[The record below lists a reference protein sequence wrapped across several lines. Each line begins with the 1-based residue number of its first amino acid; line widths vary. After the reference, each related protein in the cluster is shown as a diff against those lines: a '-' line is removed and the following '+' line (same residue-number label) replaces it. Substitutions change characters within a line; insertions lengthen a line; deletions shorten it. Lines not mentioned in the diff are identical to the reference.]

1 MATFQ
6 INKIYYINEQEEKC
20 VIYEKNESEETT
32 GYYVLMPQME
42 IIINYTAT
50 DISAGGSGG
59 FIRIT
64 PNENSQDVVEQEK
77 EYYDFTIEEGTPK
90 EIKIIMPEV
99 KSNSNIIYF
108 KAYTFTTTTGQEEGT
123 DEITLELKHTVQ
135 YKGYDPPVIS
145 EIKKRKI
152 IRVNKEYADDPNGTY
167 IKIQSLAIEIVSGII
182 DKDKN
187 IQIEYDNNITEPISG
202 VIENILG
209 SNGYSDTDSFQLL
222 SQLNKNEVFKD
233 NKKNYQIKIIFQKK
247 VLTTDGENFGSKYQ
261 QYEVV
266 VSLVNSVIPLQLIGK
281 TTLSEQGGNV
291 YGGVT
296 IGTIPKKI
304 SEIGEPTFECGYRAY
319 FNGTSYGYYPGD
331 TIEIK
336 SEWYSMQGYLTSS
349 NKSLF
354 ITIPIGQP
362 IFADSFT
369 ISGHITARSNDNY
382 LTNMKYTKP
391 FDLSNPPDATYKVQ
405 TQIIE
410 KRAGI
415 LGIFIERTKSNGGTN
430 NHPVVLNAQP
440 DITITFE

>member
-6 INKIYYINEQEEKC
+6 INKIYYMNGQEEC
-20 VIYEKNESEETT
+20 VIYEKNESEEIT
-32 GYYVLMPQME
+32 GYYILTPQME

-50 DISAGGSGG
+50 EISANGSGG

-64 PNENSQDVVEQEK
+64 PNENSQEVVGQEK
-77 EYYDFTIEEGTPK
+77 EYYDFTIEEGTLK
-90 EIKIIMPEV
+90 EIRIVMPEV
-99 KSNSNIIYF
+99 KSNSNTIYF
-108 KAYTFTTTTGQEEGT
+108 KAYTFTTTTNQEEST
-123 DEITLELKHTVQ
+123 DEITLELQHTIK
-135 YKGYDPPVIS
+135 YEGYEPPVIS

-182 DKDKN
+182 DKDKD
-187 IQIEYDNNITEPISG
+187 IKIKYDNNITESISD
-202 VIENILG
+202 VTERIL
-209 SNGYSDTDSFQLL
+209 SSDGYSDTDSFQLL
-222 SQLNKNEVFKD
+222 SQLNESEVFKD
-233 NKKNYQIKIIFQKK
+233 NKENYQINIIFQRK
-247 VLTTDGENFGSKYQ
+247 VLTADSGSFGSKYQ
-261 QYEVV
+261 QYEVLI
-266 VSLVNSVIPLQLIGK
+266 SLVDSVIPLQLIGK
-281 TTLSEQGGNV
+281 TTLSSGNV

-319 FNGTSYGYYPGD
+319 FNGTCYGYYSGD

-349 NKSLF
+349 NKHLF

-382 LTNMKYTKP
+382 LTNMKYTNP
-391 FDLSNPPDATYKVQ
+391 FDLSSPPDATYKVQ

-415 LGIFIERTKSNGGTN
+415 LGVFIERTKSNGGTN
-430 NHPVVLNAQP
+430 NHPVVINAQP
-440 DITITFE
+440 DITITFI

>member
-1 MATFQ
+1 MAATFQ
-6 INKIYYINEQEEKC
+6 INKIYYMNGQDEC
-20 VIYEKNESEETT
+20 VIYENSEPQEIT
-32 GYYVLMPQME
+32 GYYILTPQME

-50 DISAGGSGG
+50 EINVNGSGG

-64 PNENSQDVVEQEK
+64 PNENSQDVVGQEK
-77 EYYDFTIEEGTPK
+77 EYYDFTIEGGNLK
-90 EIKIIMPEV
+90 EIKITMPEV

-108 KAYTFTTTTGQEEGT
+108 KAYTFTTKTNTDDNT
-123 DEITLELKHTVQ
+123 DEITLYPPHTIK
-135 YKGYDPPVIS
+135 YEGYEPPVIS

-182 DKDKN
+182 DEDKDIK
-187 IQIEYDNNITEPISG
+187 IKYDNNFTEPISG
-202 VIENILG
+202 VTKDILS
-209 SNGYSDTDSFQLL
+209 SNGYSDTDSLQLL
-222 SQLNKNEVFKD
+222 SQLNESETFKD
-233 NKKNYQIKIIFQKK
+233 NKEDYSINIVFQKK
-247 VLTTDGENFGSKYQ
+247 VLTANSEGFGSEDQ

-266 VSLVNSVIPLQLIGK
+266 ISLVDSVIPLQLIGK
-281 TTLSEQGGNV
+281 TTLSSGNV

-296 IGTIPKKI
+296 IGTMPKKI

-349 NKSLF
+349 NKNLF

-415 LGIFIERTKSNGGTN
+415 LGVFIERTKSNGGTN
-430 NHPVVLNAQP
+430 NHPVVLNAEP

>member
-6 INKIYYINEQEEKC
+6 INKIYYMNGQDKC

-32 GYYVLMPQME
+32 GYYVLTPQKE

-50 DISAGGSGG
+50 EINANGSGG

-64 PNENSQDVVEQEK
+64 PNETSQDAAEQEK
-77 EYYDFTIEEGTPK
+77 EYYDFTIEEGSLK
-90 EIKIIMPEV
+90 EIRIVMPEV

-108 KAYTFTTTTGQEEGT
+108 KAYTFTTTTNQEENT
-123 DEITLELKHTVQ
+123 DEITLTLQHTIK
-135 YKGYDPPVIS
+135 YEGYDPPIIS

-182 DKDKN
+182 DKDKD
-187 IQIEYDNNITEPISG
+187 IKIKYDNNFTEPISG
-202 VIENILG
+202 VTKDILS
-209 SNGYSDTDSFQLL
+209 SNGYSDTDSLQLL
-222 SQLNKNEVFKD
+222 SQLNESETFKD
-233 NKKNYQIKIIFQKK
+233 NKEDYSIKIVFQKK
-247 VLTTDGENFGSKYQ
+247 VLTANNEGFGSEDQ

-266 VSLVNSVIPLQLIGK
+266 ISLVNSVIPLQLIGK
-281 TTLSEQGGNV
+281 TTLSSGNI

-296 IGTIPKKI
+296 IGTMPKKI
-304 SEIGEPTFECGYRAY
+304 SKIGEPTFECGYRAY

-349 NKSLF
+349 NKNLF

-391 FDLSNPPDATYKVQ
+391 FDLSNPPDTTYKVQ

-415 LGIFIERTKSNGGTN
+415 LGVFIERTKSNGGTN
-430 NHPVVLNAQP
+430 NHPVVLNAEP
-440 DITITFE
+440 DITITFI

>member
-1 MATFQ
+1 MAATFQ
-6 INKIYYINEQEEKC
+6 INKIYYMNGQNEC
-20 VIYEKNESEETT
+20 VIYENSESQEIT
-32 GYYVLMPQME
+32 GYYILTPQME

-50 DISAGGSGG
+50 EISADGGSGG

-64 PNENSQDVVEQEK
+64 PNENSQDVVGQEK
-77 EYYDFTIEEGTPK
+77 EYYDFTIEEGNLK
-90 EIKIIMPEV
+90 EIRIVMPEV
-99 KSNSNIIYF
+99 KSNSNTIYF
-108 KAYTFTTTTGQEEGT
+108 KAYTFTTKTSTDDNT
-123 DEITLELKHTVQ
+123 DEITLYPPHAIKYE
-135 YKGYDPPVIS
+135 GYDPPVIS

-182 DKDKN
+182 DEDKDIK
-187 IQIEYDNNITEPISG
+187 IKYDNNFTEPISG
-202 VIENILG
+202 VTKDILS

-222 SQLNKNEVFKD
+222 SQLNESETFKD
-233 NKKNYQIKIIFQKK
+233 NKEDYSINIVFQKK
-247 VLTTDGENFGSKYQ
+247 VLTANSEGFGSEDQ

-266 VSLVNSVIPLQLIGK
+266 ISLVDSVIPLQLIGK
-281 TTLSEQGGNV
+281 TTLSSGNI

-296 IGTIPKKI
+296 IGTMPKKI

-336 SEWYSMQGYLTSS
+336 SQWYSMQGYLTSS
-349 NKSLF
+349 NKNLF

-369 ISGHITARSNDNY
+369 ISGHITARSNDSY

-391 FDLSNPPDATYKVQ
+391 FDLSNPPATYKVQ

-415 LGIFIERTKSNGGTN
+415 LGVFIERTKSNGGTN
-430 NHPVVLNAQP
+430 NHPVVLNAEP
-440 DITITFE
+440 DITITFI